1 MVAHVQQNIINHNS
15 NIRIYRWPL
24 QYRPLQLL
32 YFHQQIHLTPSD
44 IIGICIVNTSQRCI
58 YMCVSNDINISGVKS
73 YYLKKWLS
81 TGCSNSTCYVIG
93 KATATIYV
101 LIYIINRC
109 ITIYNNKTLLRY
121 SDASL
126 ISRSL
131 DLERKS
137 SDKAPLDQ
145 SQLLGH

>member
-1 MVAHVQQNIINHNS
+1 MYNINIINHNS
-15 NIRIYRWPL
+15 WSNIRFYRWPYI
-24 QYRPLQLL
+24 YRPLQ
-32 YFHQQIHLTPSD
+32 YSIFIYKYTWPPHAD
-44 IIGICIVNTSQRCI
+44 IIGICIVSTSQRCI
-58 YMCVSNDINISGVKS
+58 YMCVTNGINNSGVKS
-73 YYLKKWLS
+73 LKMWLS
-81 TGCSNSTCYVIG
+81 TGCSNSKCYVIG

-137 SDKAPLDQ
+137 SHKAPLDQ